1 MNLFLIF
8 TALLGLAS
16 SVACFSN
23 IRQTVPLKTCYRRAV
38 FTQYWIPKEGTK
50 DMLNDGTTVSLTG
63 PATYSLKTSSGKL
76 IEKVSKITYEKF
88 QMEGTGLLKS
98 GTLVNVGSSD
108 NVFEILDR
116 KKHPFGLGSGD
127 KNIYPFVSVASN
139 DLPQGTLL
147 YIKALDGLTL
157 PTGKRHN
164 GCVRVDD
171 TGNSFTGCQLDFFVL
186 EYAFYEKLQL
196 PEHVSAV
203 AKNCQLLNYTTTAM
217 ISW

>member
-1 MNLFLIF
+1 
-8 TALLGLAS
+8 
-16 SVACFSN
+16 
-23 IRQTVPLKTCYRRAV
+23 
-38 FTQYWIPKEGTK
+38 
-50 DMLNDGTTVSLTG
+50 
-63 PATYSLKTSSGKL
+63 
-76 IEKVSKITYEKF
+76 
-88 QMEGTGLLKS
+88 MEGTGLLKS

-116 KKHPFGLGSGD
+116 KKHPFGLGSDD

-186 EYAFYEKLQL
+186 GM
-196 PEHVSAV
+196 
-203 AKNCQLLNYTTTAM
+203 LLLLMVPNTTVFL
-217 ISW
+217 IYSL